1 MSTVY
6 INGTTSA
13 SNGDDFTL
21 STGSSRTFIASTDD
35 NSIGVPPDCVLELQI
50 KESINSGYI
59 RVGTLCDFNN
69 PVGVVTARGAGDSTF
84 RVVKSAT
91 ALAIEVLF
99 D

>member
-6 INGTTSA
+6 INGTTA
-13 SNGDDFTL
+13 ATNGADFPL

-35 NSIGVPPDCVLELQI
+35 NSVGLPPDCVLELQI
-50 KESINSGYI
+50 KESVNSGYVT
-59 RVGTLCDFNN
+59 VGTLCDFNN

-91 ALAIEVLF
+91 ALAIEVLY